1 MNNAEFLS
9 GNSLARRLRLQ
20 QLMIFV
26 KVIECGSVLAASRE
40 LAMTQSAIS
49 KSIQELENQLGASIF
64 TRGKKGMRLTE
75 FGAVF
80 ENHAKLML
88 AQLRYL
94 AEDLNSW
101 KSGATGQ
108 VIVGT
113 LIAAS
118 ANLLPRAIA
127 QLRRISPNVAV
138 TVRVGSNATLYPM
151 LSRGEIDIVL
161 GILPE
166 DASKFI
172 REKHDRSLMKHV
184 ALYEEGMHV
193 VVGNK
198 SPQANQADISLLQL
212 HSLEWIIPTR
222 ESETYH
228 AVQNFFWDEG
238 LSIPEKIVESVS
250 ILTNLELIM
259 ESGMVSI
266 MPKSVAQHFE
276 KSGLIK
282 ILRFEKLN
290 AVNNVG
296 YTVRAEIEPSIAA
309 QNFINALHEVTPLLN

>member
-101 KSGATGQ
+101 KSGATGRPS
-108 VIVGT
+108 T
-113 LIAAS
+113 M
-118 ANLLPRAIA
+118 NL
-127 QLRRISPNVAV
+127 
-138 TVRVGSNATLYPM
+138 
-151 LSRGEIDIVL
+151 
-161 GILPE
+161 
-166 DASKFI
+166 
-172 REKHDRSLMKHV
+172 
-184 ALYEEGMHV
+184 
-193 VVGNK
+193 
-198 SPQANQADISLLQL
+198 
-212 HSLEWIIPTR
+212 
-222 ESETYH
+222 
-228 AVQNFFWDEG
+228 
-238 LSIPEKIVESVS
+238 
-250 ILTNLELIM
+250 
-259 ESGMVSI
+259 
-266 MPKSVAQHFE
+266 
-276 KSGLIK
+276 
-282 ILRFEKLN
+282 
-290 AVNNVG
+290 
-296 YTVRAEIEPSIAA
+296 
-309 QNFINALHEVTPLLN
+309 

>member
-1 MNNAEFLS
+1 MNTSDFLS
-9 GNSLARRLRLQ
+9 GTTLARRLRLQ

-26 KVIECGSVLAASRE
+26 KVIEFGSVLAASRD

-49 KSIQELENQLGASIF
+49 KSIQDLESQVGATLF
-64 TRGKKGMRLTE
+64 VRGKNGMRLTE
-75 FGAVF
+75 FGVVF

-94 AEDLNSW
+94 AQDLTAW
-101 KSGATGQ
+101 KTGATGQ

-127 QLRRISPNVAV
+127 QLRKISPSVSV

-151 LSRGEIDIVL
+151 LSRGDIDIVL

-166 DASKFI
+166 DTS
-172 REKHDRSLMKHV
+172 RYVPDRNNRSQLRHV
-184 ALYEEGMHV
+184 ALYEEGMRV
-193 VVGNK
+193 VVGVKNALA
-198 SPQANQADISLLQL
+198 SQANIQL
-212 HSLEWIIPTR
+212 SALHALEWIVPTQ

-228 AVQNFFWDEG
+228 AVQKFFWDEG
-238 LSIPEKIVESVS
+238 LSMPEKIVESVS
-250 ILTNLELIM
+250 ILTNLELIV
-259 ESGMVSI
+259 ESSMLCI
-266 MPKSVAQHFE
+266 MPQSVAQQFE
-276 KSGLIK
+276 KSGFIK
-282 ILRFEKLN
+282 ILDFETLN

-296 YTVRAEIEPSIAA
+296 YTLRSDIDPSVAT
-309 QNFINALHEVTPLLN
+309 QKFVNALQHVAPALR